1 MKRPRPD
8 KPPRQWS
15 LHLLALGWTL
25 LPLALMLILS
35 VGVTAVA
42 LQAAVKSFAERQN
55 RALAR
60 LSADRLADALTHDA
74 LTLQSLARQIPLPL
88 PDDAQ
93 LTPLFE
99 THRPLFADFA
109 ADGEFMALDAEGEVR
124 FTYPPRP
131 ELLGRNYAGQP
142 YFIALRAAPPA
153 EPLLFDVTPEPGT
166 ERPMVGLAAPLRD
179 EAGDFAGA
187 LVGWFY
193 LDVQHFGR
201 YLQPPAQEEGSVAW
215 LVDRKG
221 RVVFHTDP
229 ALIGADFGQSAEV
242 LALRQGG
249 EAAGSV
255 TLSGDAGRR
264 VVGYAPVGRTGWGVV
279 IAQPWA
285 TVIRPVQG
293 ALAFIGITL
302 TLGLVGLLLIVLW
315 AVRRITQPLDRLV
328 AQARQVAAGNYD
340 VRVALSRISEIRQLG
355 MAFNHMV
362 SQIASYRA
370 GLQEYVAAVT
380 DSQEEERKRIARD
393 LHDGTVQTL
402 IAIGQRLELTRD
414 ALAEQPSEESRRQL
428 TELREMVKEAVTGIR
443 QFSRDLRP
451 LALEDLGLLPALQYL
466 VGQLEQ
472 EGEVAAHL
480 RIEGDAVG
488 LPQDLEVAIY
498 RIVQEALNN
507 IRKHA
512 RATQT
517 AVTVRFLPRQVIV
530 EVRDNGIGFEV
541 PENTTDLARRGS
553 FGLMGLEERAALFGG
568 DISLQS
574 APGRGTIVRA
584 ILPHTQIPRRRE
596 TPSH

>member
-1 MKRPRPD
+1 MKRPSPAP
-8 KPPRQWS
+8 PPRQWS

-35 VGVTAVA
+35 VGATTVA
-42 LQAAVKSFAERQN
+42 LQAAVQTFAGRQN
-55 RALAR
+55 HTLAR
-60 LSADRLADALTHDA
+60 LSADRLADALRRDSA
-74 LTLQSLARQIPLPL
+74 TLQQIARQLP
-88 PDDAQ
+88 PPPAGDAQ
-93 LTPLFE
+93 LASAFE
-99 THRPLFADFA
+99 ANRPLLTGFTAG
-109 ADGEFMALDAEGEVR
+109 GEFMVIDAEGEIR
-124 FTYPPRP
+124 FTDPPRP

-142 YFIALRAAPPA
+142 YFITLRAAPPA
-153 EPLLFDVTPEPGT
+153 EPLLFDVTPEPGS
-166 ERPMVGLAAPLRD
+166 ERPMVGLAAPLLD
-179 EAGDFAGA
+179 GTGDFAGA

-193 LDVQHFGR
+193 LDARPFER
-201 YLQPPAQEEGSVAW
+201 YLAPPPEEEDILLV
-215 LVDRKG
+215 VDRKG
-221 RVVFHTDP
+221 RAVFHTDP
-229 ALIGADFGQSAEV
+229 ARTGDDFSGAPAV
-242 LALRQGG
+242 RLLRQSG
-249 EAAGSV
+249 ESGVAT
-255 TLSGDAGRR
+255 TLSGEGERR
-264 VVGYAPVGRTGWGVV
+264 VAGYAPVGETGWGVV
-279 IAQPWA
+279 VSRPWA
-285 TVIRPVQG
+285 TVVRPVRG
-293 ALAFIGITL
+293 ALVFIGVTL

-328 AQARQVAAGNYD
+328 AQAREVAAGNYD

-355 MAFNHMV
+355 VAFNHMV
-362 SQIASYRA
+362 RQIAAYRA

-414 ALAEQPSEESRRQL
+414 ALAEQPPEESRRQL
-428 TELREMVKEAVTGIR
+428 TELREMVKEAVAGIR

-466 VGQLEQ
+466 VGRLEQ
-472 EGEVAAHL
+472 EGEVSTQLH
-480 RIEGDAVG
+480 IEGDAVG

-512 RATQT
+512 QATQA

-530 EVRDNGIGFEV
+530 EVRDNGAGFEV
-541 PENTTDLARRGS
+541 PENTTELARRGS

-584 ILPHTQIPRRRE
+584 ILPHTQLPRRRE
-596 TPSH
+596 IASS